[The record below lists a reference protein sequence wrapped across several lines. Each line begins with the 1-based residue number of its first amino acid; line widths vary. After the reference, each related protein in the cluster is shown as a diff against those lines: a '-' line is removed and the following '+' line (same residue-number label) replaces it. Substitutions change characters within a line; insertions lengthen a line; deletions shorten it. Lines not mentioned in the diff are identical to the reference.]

1 MKRIFAFLL
10 AGCLLAGGPAALGA
24 VVQLPTFSHF
34 GVSTTV
40 EVPDSGGGLV
50 GGVDRSASGGSQ
62 VGGPL
67 SPWRSSAI
75 GSQQGASS
83 THLVATIHDFEAMDE
98 ALLAEGRGFGRGPGI
113 ALPREYPLVSAGK
126 DAPAMPRAEIRAQR
140 QQRELAQRADWEE
153 LLAQATGP
161 RKPASRAQR
170 GCTTRWSCA
179 GPRASC
185 RRKRRPGLRCWR
197 SLPSRKWPRRRR
209 PAARS
214 GRWEK
219 EGIR

>member
-153 LLAQATGP
+153 LLAQGARAAEAGKPGAARVYYKMVLRRATGELQKEAAA
-161 RKPASRAQR
+161 RLALLAKPAEPKVAKEAPSSRPQR
-170 GCTTRWSCA
+170 
-179 GPRASC
+179 
-185 RRKRRPGLRCWR
+185 
-197 SLPSRKWPRRRR
+197 
-209 PAARS
+209 
-214 GRWEK
+214 
-219 EGIR
+219 

>member
-50 GGVDRSASGGSQ
+50 GGVDRSASGNGEI
-62 VGGPL
+62 GGPL

-113 ALPREYPLVSAGK
+113 GLPREYPLVSAGK
-126 DAPAMPRAEIRAQR
+126 DSPAMPRAEIRAQR
-140 QQRELAQRADWEE
+140 QQRELAQRAEWEE
-153 LLAQATGP
+153 LLAQGARAAEAGKPGAARVYYKMVLRRATGELQKEAAA
-161 RKPASRAQR
+161 RLALLAKPAEPKVAKETPSSRPQR
-170 GCTTRWSCA
+170 
-179 GPRASC
+179 
-185 RRKRRPGLRCWR
+185 
-197 SLPSRKWPRRRR
+197 
-209 PAARS
+209 
-214 GRWEK
+214 
-219 EGIR
+219 